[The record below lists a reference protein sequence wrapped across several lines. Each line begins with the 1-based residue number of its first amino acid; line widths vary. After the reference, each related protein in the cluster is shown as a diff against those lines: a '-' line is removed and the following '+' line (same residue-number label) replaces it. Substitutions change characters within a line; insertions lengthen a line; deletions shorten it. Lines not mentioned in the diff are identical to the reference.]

1 MFRVLR
7 AGSISSHGMRI
18 LSSFSETSPVFKKYK
33 GGLGEKNA
41 SKVSSSLVAKCGLY
55 LQSHFY
61 TSVVST
67 DTNINNN
74 NIIIIA
80 CDQGRGYY
88 YFKNPNNN
96 WGEWAGPDHCRLK
109 FGCIY

>member
-1 MFRVLR
+1 MYRVLR
-7 AGSISSHGMRI
+7 AGSISFHGMRM
-18 LSSFSETSPVFKKYK
+18 LSSFSETSPVFKECK

-41 SKVSSSLVAKCGLY
+41 SKVSSSRSPSLVAKCGLY
-55 LQSHFY
+55 LQSHFH

-74 NIIIIA
+74 IIIIIA

-88 YFKNPNNN
+88 YFFNI
-96 WGEWAGPDHCRLK
+96 G
-109 FGCIY
+109 